1 MTKRILSLL
10 LCGLLVFGCLNVGI
24 VRTSA
29 ASVTTELTKLAKKF
43 PNGKY
48 WNHVGSK
55 VNNPDGYTNTA
66 CTHHYTTGC
75 GSFPGNCECNSF
87 LNAIQCMGFAYKSAN
102 EIVGTN
108 PREWTQIKTLNL
120 STLCVGDII
129 RYSGHSITVVG
140 VSGSTV
146 AYVGANWGGNCLI
159 KWGTIERSKM
169 AGGFSYVLHDK
180 NNTRKNSNLNIYEKV
195 TGGQEEPGSIPDP
208 DPETDPEPIAPS
220 ETWKMSADA
229 NLNIRSSASVS
240 AAVVG
245 QVPASK
251 TFSVSKKADIGSYLW
266 GYVTYNGVSGWA
278 ALNYAEYVSG
288 SYASPT
294 VKSVS
299 SSPVAGKSFTL
310 SFSSVDGADSY
321 SVCFYDSDGKAY
333 QTKTVDTASGSF
345 TIKDA
350 GKYTV
355 KVTAKNSKTP
365 SWKITGK
372 AYSLTVAAQ
381 TVSNND
387 EQNSVEKWTMS
398 NDSNLN
404 VRSSSSLDSEIV
416 GSVPAGK
423 SFLVTKKIDKGG
435 YLWGYI
441 QYENLKGWA
450 ALNFPKYISGYY
462 EKPNITSVSSSVTE
476 GKEFSLSFS
485 SVSGAS
491 AYKVSFYDSKSKLV
505 SSKTIASNSAKFIL
519 NDAGKYTVKVMA
531 SNSKAPSWKIT
542 GNAFGLSVAVCTD
555 KIEKI
560 SLPSKLNLVKGAS
573 STLKPV
579 LTPSK
584 AKGGLV
590 YASSNK
596 KVATVSADGKVTAVG
611 FGTAV
616 ITCAGA
622 DNSKIKDVCT
632 VTVTPAAVKNIKQTA
647 SKTTSSSVVLTWDKV
662 SGVTGYTVYY
672 YGSKLTKIGAVKS
685 NSITIKGLKSNQNQK
700 IVVYALYIKD
710 NNTYCSPASAVFTF
724 RTSPAVVK
732 SVKVTDITATTAVL
746 RWGKTAGADS
756 YAVYKYVKGKGY
768 VYVASTKNT
777 YYPFKGKA
785 GQTLALKVRAVDSVG
800 SMKLYSDYSATAN
813 LVFKPSATK
822 LSAAA
827 AKNSVTLKWN
837 KVTGASGYEVFRYTS
852 GGYKKIK
859 TLSASA
865 SSLKVTGLKSKTG
878 YTFAVRAFSKSGSTV
893 AYASLAKKTVK
904 TK

>member
-55 VNNPDGYTNTA
+55 TNNPDGYTSTP
-66 CTHHYTTGC
+66 CTHHSTTGC
-75 GSFPGNCECNSF
+75 SSFPGNCACNSY

-108 PREWTQIKTLNL
+108 PREWDKITTLNL

-159 KWGTIERSKM
+159 QWGTRDRSKLTY
-169 AGGFSYVLHDK
+169 FSYVLHDK
-180 NNTRKNSNLNIYEKV
+180 NNTRKNSDLNIYEKV
-195 TGGQEEPGSIPDP
+195 CNL
-208 DPETDPEPIAPS
+208 DPEPDPKPVASS
-220 ETWKMSADA
+220 ETWKMSADSP
-229 NLNIRSSASVS
+229 LNIRKTTSVS
-240 AAVVG
+240 
-245 QVPASK
+245 SK
-251 TFSVSKKADIGSYLW
+251 SLGHIKPSATFSVSKKADIGSYLW

-299 SSPVAGKSFTL
+299 ASPVAGKSFTL
-310 SFSSVDGADSY
+310 SFSSVDGADGY
-321 SVCFYDSDGKAY
+321 TVCFYDSNGKLY
-333 QTKTVDTASGSF
+333 LSKTITATSGSF
-345 TIKDA
+345 TLKDD

-355 KVTAKNSKTP
+355 KVTAQNSKTP
-365 SWKITGK
+365 SWKMTGK
-372 AYSLTVAAQ
+372 AYSLTVAKQ
-381 TVSNND
+381 TTIND
-387 EQNSVEKWTMS
+387 EQTSVEKWVM
-398 NDSNLN
+398 NNEGNLN
-404 VRSSSSLDSEIV
+404 VRASSSLDSEII
-416 GSVPAGK
+416 GSVPAEK
-423 SFLVTKKIDKGG
+423 SFLVTKKADKGD

-441 QYENLKGWA
+441 QYGNLKGWA
-450 ALNFPKYISGYY
+450 ALNYPKYVSGYY
-462 EKPNITSVSSSVTE
+462 EKPAIKSVSSSVTE
-476 GKEFSLSFS
+476 GKEFSVSFS

-710 NNTYCSPASAVFTF
+710 NNTYCSPASAVLTF

-859 TLSASA
+859 TLSSSA